1 MKDVKKHELH
11 TKFKLST
18 VNSTL
23 HITVHFRSSDTVLL
37 DLTFEVLL
45 TIPWPLCICSDQLS
59 QDKIN
64 DANYL

>member
-1 MKDVKKHELH
+1 MKDIKKHELH

-45 TIPWPLCICSDQLS
+45 TIP
-59 QDKIN
+59 
-64 DANYL
+64 